1 MQRIDLFLVE
11 HGLAESREQ
20 AKRLIL
26 AGAVTLNGDTR
37 IKPGQRV
44 PPDAKVVVQAP
55 QRYVSRGGFKL
66 EKALSLFD
74 VDVQGRVALDV
85 GASTGGF
92 TDCLLQHGAKFVY
105 AVDVGY
111 GQLAWKLRTHP
122 QVQSIEKTNIRHLTP
137 TLLSRGEV
145 TLKKSAEI
153 RRNTQAIRRNTQAK
167 TPQAIRRNPQ
177 KYAEIPQA
185 KTPSSKNT
193 LHDSDNFISIAVID
207 VSFIS
212 LRTVLPSVIKILA
225 QQHSSQQSAVSS
237 RQENLLAEG
246 FREPTTD
253 SHSSDSR
260 RFPMVSD
267 SHYDI
272 IALLKPQ
279 FEAGKVHV
287 KKGGIVSDKQVHIE
301 TIENLSVFV
310 MDKLGATVRGL
321 TYSPIHKDIGNIE
334 YLLWL
339 TIEFDPQESALKKDV
354 QPQQTTAEVVAEAH
368 EMFRSHQPSAI
379 SHQ

>member
-1 MQRIDLFLVE
+1 MQRIDIFLVE

-26 AGAVTLNGDTR
+26 AGAVTVNGDTR
-37 IKPGQRV
+37 IKPGHRV
-44 PPDAKVVVQAP
+44 PADAKVVVQKP
-55 QRYVSRGGFKL
+55 QKYVSRGGFKL
-66 EKALSLFD
+66 EKALSIFD
-74 VDVQGRVALDV
+74 VDVQDRVALDV

-122 QVQSIEKTNIRHLTP
+122 QVQSIEKTNIRHLNP
-137 TLLSRGEV
+137 SLLSRDDG
-145 TLKKSAEI
+145 T
-153 RRNTQAIRRNTQAK
+153 
-167 TPQAIRRNPQ
+167 
-177 KYAEIPQA
+177 
-185 KTPSSKNT
+185 SS
-193 LHDSDNFISIAVID
+193 LHDSDDFITIAVID

-212 LRTVLPSVIKILA
+212 LRTVLPSVIKILT
-225 QQHSSQQSAVSS
+225 QRNSCQSSVVS
-237 RQENLLAEG
+237 RQLRGKPCQNDNLLTENRKV
-246 FREPTTD
+246 FRRKTELTTNN
-253 SHSSDSR
+253 
-260 RFPMVSD
+260 
-267 SHYDI
+267 YDI

-279 FEAGKVHV
+279 FEAGKAHV
-287 KKGGIVSDKQVHIE
+287 KKGGIVPDKQVHIQ
-301 TIENLSVFV
+301 TIDNLSVFV
-310 MDKLGATVRGL
+310 TEKLGATVSGL

-339 TIEFDPQESALKKDV
+339 TIEPDMQESTLEMDV

-368 EMFRSHQPSAI
+368 EFFRSRQPSAI

>member
-1 MQRIDLFLVE
+1 MRRIDTFLVE
-11 HGLAESREQ
+11 HDLAESREQ

-26 AGAVTLNGDTR
+26 AGAVTVNGDTR

-44 PPDAKVVVQAP
+44 PDDAKVVVQEP

-66 EKALSLFD
+66 EKALSIFD
-74 VDVQGRVALDV
+74 VDVKDRVALDV

-137 TLLSRGEV
+137 ALLSRDAGALE
-145 TLKKSAEI
+145 
-153 RRNTQAIRRNTQAK
+153 
-167 TPQAIRRNPQ
+167 
-177 KYAEIPQA
+177 KYP
-185 KTPSSKNT
+185 SKNP

-212 LRTVLPSVIKILA
+212 LRTVLPSVIKILTE
-225 QQHSSQQSAVSS
+225 QEWLSAIGCQPSAKTQALQNAS
-237 RQENLLAEG
+237 
-246 FREPTTD
+246 FF
-253 SHSSDSR
+253 SDCR
-260 RFPMVSD
+260 KPKAD
-267 SHYDI
+267 GYYDI

-279 FEAGKVHV
+279 FEAGKAHV
-287 KKGGIVSDKQVHIE
+287 KKGGIVSDKQVHIQ
-301 TIENLSVFV
+301 TIDNLTVFV
-310 MDKLGATVRGL
+310 TEKLGATVKGL

-339 TIEFDPQESALKKDV
+339 TIEHGTQERALGKSV

-368 EMFRSHQPSAI
+368 ELFGK
-379 SHQ
+379 

>member
-1 MQRIDLFLVE
+1 MKRIDILLTE

-20 AKRLIL
+20 AKRFIL
-26 AGAVTLNGDTR
+26 AGTVTVNGDTR

-44 PPDAKVVVQAP
+44 PADAKVVVQTP

-66 EKALSLFD
+66 EKALSTFD
-74 VDVQGRVALDV
+74 VDVQDRVALDV

-137 TLLSRGEV
+137 TLLSKGEV
-145 TLKKSAEI
+145 TLKK
-153 RRNTQAIRRNTQAK
+153 QH
-167 TPQAIRRNPQ
+167 P
-177 KYAEIPQA
+177 
-185 KTPSSKNT
+185 SKNP
-193 LHDSDNFISIAVID
+193 LHDSDDFITIAVID

-212 LRTVLPSVIKILA
+212 LRTVLPSVIKILT
-225 QQHSSQQSAVSS
+225 QQRSSQPSAISSQQENSGLTNNLLTDS
-237 RQENLLAEG
+237 RQ
-246 FREPTTD
+246 PTAD
-253 SHSSDSR
+253 SHCD
-260 RFPMVSD
+260 V
-267 SHYDI
+267 

-279 FEAGKVHV
+279 FEAGKAHV
-287 KKGGIVSDKQVHIE
+287 KKGGIVPDKQVHIQ
-301 TIENLSVFV
+301 TIDNLNVFV
-310 MDKLGATVRGL
+310 TEKLGATVRGL

-339 TIEFDPQESALKKDV
+339 TIELDTQARVPRKDV
-354 QPQQTTAEVVAEAH
+354 HPQQTAAEVVAAAH
-368 EMFRSHQPSAI
+368 NFFQS
-379 SHQ
+379 

>member
-1 MQRIDLFLVE
+1 MQRIDIFLVE
-11 HGLAESREQ
+11 QGLAESREQ

-26 AGAVTLNGDTR
+26 AGAVTLNGNTQ

-44 PPDAKVVVQAP
+44 SADAKVVVQAP

-74 VDVQGRVALDV
+74 VDVKNRVALDV

-137 TLLSRGEV
+137 TLL
-145 TLKKSAEI
+145 
-153 RRNTQAIRRNTQAK
+153 K
-167 TPQAIRRNPQ
+167 TSVLN
-177 KYAEIPQA
+177 
-185 KTPSSKNT
+185 
-193 LHDSDNFISIAVID
+193 DSEDFISIAVID

-212 LRTVLPSVIKILA
+212 LRTVLPSIIKILT
-225 QQHSSQQSAVSS
+225 QGNSYQSSVVS
-237 RQENLLAEG
+237 RQLRGGLTESESSL
-246 FREPTTD
+246 TD
-253 SHSSDSR
+253 NSHCEANRNDN
-260 RFPMVSD
+260 
-267 SHYDI
+267 YNI

-287 KKGGIVSDKQVHIE
+287 KKGGIVADKQVHIE

-310 MDKLGATVRGL
+310 TDKLGATVRGL

-339 TIEFDPQESALKKDV
+339 TIEPDTRERALEKDV

-368 EMFRSHQPSAI
+368 ETFET
-379 SHQ
+379 

>member
-26 AGAVTLNGDTR
+26 AGAVAVNGNTR

-44 PPDAKVVVQAP
+44 PPDAKILVQEP
-55 QRYVSRGGFKL
+55 QRYVSRGGLKL
-66 EKALSLFD
+66 EKALSLFE
-74 VDVQGRVALDV
+74 VDVQNKVALDV

-122 QVQSIEKTNIRHLTP
+122 RVQSIEKTNIRHLTP
-137 TLLSRGEV
+137 TLLSRGEG
-145 TLKKSAEI
+145 TLKK
-153 RRNTQAIRRNTQAK
+153 
-167 TPQAIRRNPQ
+167 PP
-177 KYAEIPQA
+177 
-185 KTPSSKNT
+185 SKNP

-212 LRTVLPSVIKILA
+212 LRTVLPSVIKILT
-225 QQHSSQQSAVSS
+225 QQEGLMVNGYKGLVNRWTVDPYRKPLTNNQQ
-237 RQENLLAEG
+237 
-246 FREPTTD
+246 PTTNNHY
-253 SHSSDSR
+253 S
-260 RFPMVSD
+260 
-267 SHYDI
+267 YDI

-310 MDKLGATVRGL
+310 TDKLGATVRGL
-321 TYSPIHKDIGNIE
+321 TYSPIQKNIGNIE

-339 TIEFDPQESALKKDV
+339 TIELNTQESALGKDV
-354 QPQQTTAEVVAEAH
+354 HPQQTAAEIVAEAH

>member
-1 MQRIDLFLVE
+1 MQRIDIFLVE

-26 AGAVTLNGDTR
+26 AGAVTVNGNTR

-44 PPDAKVVVQAP
+44 SADAKIVVQAP

-74 VDVQGRVALDV
+74 VDVENRVALDV

-137 TLLSRGEV
+137 TH
-145 TLKKSAEI
+145 LKTSAL
-153 RRNTQAIRRNTQAK
+153 N
-167 TPQAIRRNPQ
+167 
-177 KYAEIPQA
+177 
-185 KTPSSKNT
+185 
-193 LHDSDNFISIAVID
+193 DSEDFISIAVID

-212 LRTVLPSVIKILA
+212 LRTVLPSVIKILT
-225 QQHSSQQSAVSS
+225 QQTKKLSVISCQLSVKEGDDDASVLSDN
-237 RQENLLAEG
+237 RKVFRRKTELA
-246 FREPTTD
+246 TD
-253 SHSSDSR
+253 NH
-260 RFPMVSD
+260 P
-267 SHYDI
+267 YDI

-279 FEAGKVHV
+279 FEAGKAHV
-287 KKGGIVSDKQVHIE
+287 KKGGIVPDKQVHIQ
-301 TIENLSVFV
+301 TIDNLSAFV
-310 MDKLGATVRGL
+310 TEKLGATVRGL

-339 TIEFDPQESALKKDV
+339 TIELDTQASALGTDV
-354 QPQQTTAEVVAEAH
+354 HRQQTTAEVVAAAH
-368 EMFRSHQPSAI
+368 ELF
-379 SHQ
+379 

>member
-1 MQRIDLFLVE
+1 MVTSSGRVGHPNPYEKMQRIDIFLVE
-11 HGLAESREQ
+11 QGLAESREQ

-26 AGAVTLNGDTR
+26 AGAVTVNGNTR

-44 PPDAKVVVQAP
+44 PRDVKIVVQAP

-74 VDVQGRVALDV
+74 VDVENRVALDV

-137 TLLSRGEV
+137 TLLRGKG
-145 TLKKSAEI
+145 T
-153 RRNTQAIRRNTQAK
+153 
-167 TPQAIRRNPQ
+167 
-177 KYAEIPQA
+177 
-185 KTPSSKNT
+185 SS
-193 LHDSDNFISIAVID
+193 LRDSNDFISIAVID

-212 LRTVLPSVIKILA
+212 LRTVLPSVIKILK
-225 QQHSSQQSAVSS
+225 QQEWLSAISHQPSAKTQALQSAS
-237 RQENLLAEG
+237 
-246 FREPTTD
+246 FF
-253 SHSSDSR
+253 SDYR
-260 RFPMVSD
+260 KPIAD
-267 SHYDI
+267 GYYDI

-287 KKGGIVSDKQVHIE
+287 KKGGVVADKQVHIE
-301 TIENLSVFV
+301 TIENLSIFV
-310 MDKLGATVRGL
+310 TDKLGATVRGL

-339 TIEFDPQESALKKDV
+339 TLEPDTQARALKKDV
-354 QPQQTTAEVVAEAH
+354 QRQQTTAEVVAEAH
-368 EMFRSHQPSAI
+368 ELFRS
-379 SHQ
+379 

>member
-26 AGAVTLNGDTR
+26 AGAVTLNGNTR

-44 PPDAKVVVQAP
+44 SADAKVVVQAP

-74 VDVQGRVALDV
+74 IDVENRVALDV

-92 TDCLLQHGAKFVY
+92 TDCLLQHSAKFVY

-137 TLLSRGEV
+137 TLLK
-145 TLKKSAEI
+145 TSAL
-153 RRNTQAIRRNTQAK
+153 N
-167 TPQAIRRNPQ
+167 
-177 KYAEIPQA
+177 
-185 KTPSSKNT
+185 
-193 LHDSDNFISIAVID
+193 DSDDFISIAVID

-212 LRTVLPSVIKILA
+212 LRTVLPSVIKILT
-225 QQHSSQQSAVSS
+225 QQTKKLSVVSCQLSVKEGDDDVSLLSDNRKVFRRKTELTTLTKNSSTNTLAKARVLGQNHSS
-237 RQENLLAEG
+237 
-246 FREPTTD
+246 
-253 SHSSDSR
+253 
-260 RFPMVSD
+260 
-267 SHYDI
+267 DI

-279 FEAGKVHV
+279 FEAGKAHV
-287 KKGGIVSDKQVHIE
+287 KKGGIVADKQVHIE

-310 MDKLGATVRGL
+310 TDKLGATVRGL

-339 TIEFDPQESALKKDV
+339 TIEPDTQARALEKDV
-354 QPQQTTAEVVAEAH
+354 QRQQTTAEVVAEAH
-368 EMFRSHQPSAI
+368 EAFET
-379 SHQ
+379 

>member
-1 MQRIDLFLVE
+1 MQRIDIFLVE

-26 AGAVTLNGDTR
+26 AGAVTVNGDTR

-44 PPDAKVVVQAP
+44 PDDAEVVVQAP

-66 EKALSLFD
+66 EKALSIFD
-74 VDVQGRVALDV
+74 VEVQNRVALDV

-137 TLLSRGEV
+137 TLLNRDE
-145 TLKKSAEI
+145 
-153 RRNTQAIRRNTQAK
+153 R
-167 TPQAIRRNPQ
+167 
-177 KYAEIPQA
+177 
-185 KTPSSKNT
+185 SSH
-193 LHDSDNFISIAVID
+193 LHDSDDFISIVVID

-225 QQHSSQQSAVSS
+225 QRNSCQSSVVS
-237 RQENLLAEG
+237 RQLRGSPCQNDNLLTENRKVFRRKTELWPNNSTPIAIDEG
-246 FREPTTD
+246 TSCLVKTEYYF
-253 SHSSDSR
+253 
-260 RFPMVSD
+260 
-267 SHYDI
+267 YDI

-279 FEAGKVHV
+279 FEAGKAHV

-301 TIENLSVFV
+301 TIENLSVFAT
-310 MDKLGATVRGL
+310 DKLGATVRGL

-339 TIEFDPQESALKKDV
+339 TVDLDPPKSKLKDYGHPK
-354 QPQQTTAEVVAEAH
+354 QTTAEVVAEAH
-368 EMFRSHQPSAI
+368 EFFRSRQR
-379 SHQ
+379 

>member
-1 MQRIDLFLVE
+1 MMQRIDVFLVE
-11 HGLAESREQ
+11 QGLAESREQ

-26 AGAVTLNGDTR
+26 AGAVTVNGNTR

-44 PPDAKVVVQAP
+44 PTDAEVVVQEP

-66 EKALSLFD
+66 EKALSLFN
-74 VDVQGRVALDV
+74 VDVQDQVALDV

-137 TLLSRGEV
+137 ALLK
-145 TLKKSAEI
+145 TAA
-153 RRNTQAIRRNTQAK
+153 RN
-167 TPQAIRRNPQ
+167 
-177 KYAEIPQA
+177 
-185 KTPSSKNT
+185 
-193 LHDSDNFISIAVID
+193 DSEDFITIAAID

-212 LRTVLPSVIKILA
+212 LRTVLPSVIKLLT
-225 QQHSSQQSAVSS
+225 QGNSCQSSVVS
-237 RQENLLAEG
+237 RQLRGRSCQNDNLLTENQKV
-246 FREPTTD
+246 FRRKTELTTNN
-253 SHSSDSR
+253 HS
-260 RFPMVSD
+260 
-267 SHYDI
+267 YDI

-279 FEAGKVHV
+279 FEAGKAHV

-301 TIENLSVFV
+301 TIDNLSVFV
-310 MDKLGATVRGL
+310 TEKLGAIVRGL
-321 TYSPIHKDIGNIE
+321 TYSPIHKNIRNIE
-334 YLLWL
+334 YLLWFTVEL
-339 TIEFDPQESALKKDV
+339 NTQENAREMDV
-354 QPQQTTAEVVAEAH
+354 QPRQTTVEVVAEAH
-368 EMFRSHQPSAI
+368 ELFRSHQPSAI